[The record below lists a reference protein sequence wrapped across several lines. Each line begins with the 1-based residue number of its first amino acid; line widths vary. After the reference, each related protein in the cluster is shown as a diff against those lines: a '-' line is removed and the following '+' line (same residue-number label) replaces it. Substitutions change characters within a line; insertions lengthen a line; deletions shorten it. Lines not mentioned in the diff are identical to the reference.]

1 MAQIVVDRATTL
13 GAMAWKPSAY
23 GVQRFLRQ
31 NMNST
36 ERASAI
42 GIMDDLGVDL
52 VTVHLGGGYS
62 NSTSATQQWAA
73 RDPMP
78 SVGTYVWDT
87 VGSRVGLDQLFGYLD
102 ELVVLRPAAKMLLV
116 LHDFPVA
123 MLGGQTRASQT
134 NFPWPSSTEWQKM
147 GPLLTEIDDRFP
159 GSVWGVSYGQELKG
173 FTNRTDTTALN
184 AFADGYNEVASY
196 VRTNLSG
203 WKLCYPHVN
212 LFATWSTIGERHTDV
227 DGLIAGGDFGA
238 DDETIY
244 NTLLPAV
251 DPSDVDYLTVD
262 YSLIDY
268 STSDTHSYAQAQK
281 LIQAPYHVLRRL
293 NEMQDTHWGVRKPII
308 AIEAYFDV
316 RVADVDYTTEPQK
329 AALTTAMS
337 LEFARAGGTYEMRW
351 EPHGGTP
358 GSETTDG
365 DMICWWDE
373 NGGAYDLAGYHTAL
387 RASIPDGV
395 NLAPIVSD
403 EATNIVG
410 LATAST
416 AFLVNISTATAT
428 VRLMPGETTA
438 SIAPYAW
445 TTVSLAAQT
454 LIAAD
459 TFTRATLGSAD
470 IGGSWTS
477 GSGAGAYGV
486 NGSALYTSHTGTTQ
500 TRRAAL
506 GSAPCRHAELLC
518 QIWTDKLAS
527 GANQEQVVILRQLST
542 GDDNFY
548 GANAVFTTSAGVNL
562 AVVKRV
568 SGTQTDI
575 SGPIAVSGLTH
586 AADRKFWVR
595 LRATDN
601 GSLTTLKAKMWQ
613 DGTSEP
619 ASWTIETT
627 DTEATLFAT
636 GYPGIRAYNGA
647 SSNTPNTFYWDNFT
661 VTALAADG
669 APAAAA
675 KWAARWRWRR

>member
-1 MAQIVVDRATTL
+1 MAQIVVDRSTSL
-13 GAMAWKPSAY
+13 GTMAWKPSAY

-36 ERASAI
+36 ERAVAV
-42 GIMDDLGVDL
+42 GLMDDLGMDL
-52 VTVHLGGGYS
+52 ITVHLGGGYS
-62 NSTSATQQWAA
+62 NATSSTQQWAA
-73 RDPMP
+73 RDVMP
-78 SVGTYVWDT
+78 SVGSYVWDT

-102 ELVVLRPAAKMLLV
+102 ELRAFQGSAKMLLV

-134 NFPWPSSTEWQKM
+134 NFPWPSATEWQKM
-147 GPLLTEIDDRFP
+147 GPLLSTIDSRYP
-159 GSVWGVSYGQELKG
+159 GKVWGVSYGQELKG
-173 FTNRTDTTALN
+173 FSNRTDTTALN

-196 VRTNLSG
+196 VRSNLSS

-212 LFATWSTIGERHTDV
+212 LFATWSTIGERHSEV
-227 DGLIAGGDFGA
+227 DGLLAGGNFGS

-251 DPSDVDYLTVD
+251 SANDVDYLTVD

-268 STSDTHSYAQAQK
+268 STSDTHTYAQAQG
-281 LIQAPYHVLRRL
+281 LITAPYHVLRRL

-373 NGGAYDLAGYHTAL
+373 NGVAYDLATYHTAL
-387 RASIPDGV
+387 RNAIPD
-395 NLAPIVSD
+395 
-403 EATNIVG
+403 
-410 LATAST
+410 AST
-416 AFLVNISTATAT
+416 LRPVATDSTDIIALASDSLVYFINLGASSTTA
-428 VRLMPGETTA
+428 RLMPGETTA
-438 SIAPYAW
+438 AIGAYGWATATISG
-445 TTVSLAAQT
+445 T
-454 LIAAD
+454 LLAAD
-459 TFTRATLGSAD
+459 TFTRSTLGSAD

-477 GSGAGAYGV
+477 GSGTGAYGA

-506 GSAPCRHAELLC
+506 GSAPCRNAELLC

-548 GANAVFTTSAGVNL
+548 GANVVFTTSAGVNL

-568 SGTQTDI
+568 SGAQTDI
-575 SGPIAVSGLTH
+575 SGPIAVSGVTH

-595 LRATDN
+595 LRVTDN
-601 GSLTTLKAKMWQ
+601 GSLTTLKAKLWQ
-613 DGTSEP
+613 DGSSEP

-627 DTEATLFAT
+627 DNEGTLLAT

-647 SSNTPNTFYWDNFT
+647 SANTPNTFYWDNFT
-661 VTALAADG
+661 VTELAADG
-669 APAAAA
+669 APAVVPTT
-675 KWAARWRWRR
+675 WAARWRWRR